1 MLELRKD
8 IFADERDDNLK
19 EIGKGTQRQDMLGH
33 VTGTSTY
40 FNDHKLQG
48 MLHLKVLRS
57 PHAHARIRRI
67 DTVEAERSPGVRR
80 IIRGTDM
87 PRNLNT
93 LLSLINFGKDDE
105 PTLAVDKVRY
115 KGEPV
120 VAIVADSHREAF
132 EAIAK
137 VRVDYEPLPTVF
149 DVEEALKPGAPVVN
163 ETYPKNTF
171 TYHDIYDHQ
180 KLRFGDVE
188 RAFASADHVL
198 EQRYQMSPIEH
209 APTETNGSI
218 AAPDTNG
225 RYVVYTS
232 TQALFFSLDT
242 CAKILD
248 VPSNTFHFIGGT
260 VGGGFGG
267 KVDTLTEPL
276 SILGA
281 MLTGRPVRYI
291 FGREEEMQFGP
302 PRGAERIYLKDGMMR
317 DGRIVARKVRAYFD
331 SGAYTRLSSY
341 AVVKCAAHLPGPYTI
356 PNVHG
361 DIYLRL
367 HQSYAGDGDARLRGY
382 RDGFRDRMPDG
393 QACASHR
400 HGSDGVPYP
409 QCLSRWRHESAPP
422 RSQEHRADR
431 MCAGRCRKIQM
442 AVARGIQADV
452 LAQGRRRRT
461 RLDSARAGKFACAG
475 ACHRAAAHVL
485 RSRSAAGRR
494 TRAAATGS
502 TSGGSAAA
510 YATARFARRGAIFL
524 CVRLKEAL
532 TMTRHRG
539 RGIASINYPIGM
551 NLGGDPSQAL
561 VHSNPSGK
569 FTVSLSS
576 IDLGQGMKSVTR
588 QICAETLGVPVE
600 DVYVDTADSDT
611 GPHCMGS
618 FASRGTHRVGNA
630 VMAAAKEA
638 RGVMMEAAAE
648 ELEVNAA
655 DLETDGRGNIHVK
668 GAPHRSISTK
678 DVAIAAQFKQGKT
691 ISGRGIFLVPLSAVD
706 PETGEMSP
714 ATCYAHACMVA
725 EVEVDDETGEV
736 AMVRMDS
743 AYELGRAL
751 NPRLVEQQLVG
762 GAWMGVSHAL
772 FETTEPYYPDPS
784 HGPRDFV
791 EYLMP
796 GPGDICP
803 HDVAVLERPAA
814 DGPFGAKGPGEM
826 CANPVLPA
834 VANAIFNAVGV
845 RIDDLPIT
853 PEKVLRAIKG
863 QGGARPQARR

>member
-1 MLELRKD
+1 M
-8 IFADERDDNLK
+8 
-19 EIGKGTQRQDMLGH
+19 
-33 VTGTSTY
+33 
-40 FNDHKLQG
+40 
-48 MLHLKVLRS
+48 
-57 PHAHARIRRI
+57 
-67 DTVEAERSPGVRR
+67 
-80 IIRGTDM
+80 
-87 PRNLNT
+87 
-93 LLSLINFGKDDE
+93 
-105 PTLAVDKVRY
+105 
-115 KGEPV
+115 
-120 VAIVADSHREAF
+120 
-132 EAIAK
+132 
-137 VRVDYEPLPTVF
+137 
-149 DVEEALKPGAPVVN
+149 
-163 ETYPKNTF
+163 
-171 TYHDIYDHQ
+171 
-180 KLRFGDVE
+180 
-188 RAFASADHVL
+188 L

-276 SILGA
+276 AILGA
-281 MLTGRPVRYI
+281 MLTGRPVRYQ
-291 FGREEEMQFGP
+291 FGREEEMQFGS
-302 PRGAERIYLKDGMMR
+302 PRGAERIYIKDGVMR
-317 DGRIVARKVRAYFD
+317 DGRIVARKIRAYFD

-356 PNVHG
+356 PNVYG
-361 DIYLRL
+361 DIYCVFTNRTP
-367 HQSYAGDGDARLRGY
+367 ATAMRGFGVTAMDFALECQMDKLAHLVGIDPMEFRILNAY
-382 RDGFRDRMPDG
+382 RDGDMKAHRREAKNTALIECVQVAAEKAKWPLREEFKRMSSRKDG
-393 QACASHR
+393 G
-400 HGSDGVPYP
+400 GSRAAIPPTPREPAP
-409 QCLSRWRHESAPP
+409 Q
-422 RSQEHRADR
+422 
-431 MCAGRCRKIQM
+431 
-442 AVARGIQADV
+442 
-452 LAQGRRRRT
+452 
-461 RLDSARAGKFACAG
+461 
-475 ACHRAAAHVL
+475 RAAASQQRTTYDRAPPATIQPPPPAPTPPPPPGRHAAVAVAWRHPFLFRL
-485 RSRSAAGRR
+485 RHQ
-494 TRAAATGS
+494 
-502 TSGGSAAA
+502 
-510 YATARFARRGAIFL
+510 
-524 CVRLKEAL
+524 EAL
-532 TMTRHRG
+532 TMAMHRG

-569 FTVSLSS
+569 FTVALSS

-691 ISGRGIFLVPLSAVD
+691 ISGRGIFLVPLSEVD

-714 ATCYAHACMVA
+714 ATCYAHACLVA

-762 GAWMGVSHAL
+762 GAWMGISHAL
-772 FETTEPYYPDPS
+772 FETPEPYYPDP
-784 HGPRDFV
+784 
-791 EYLMP
+791 
-796 GPGDICP
+796 
-803 HDVAVLERPAA
+803 
-814 DGPFGAKGPGEM
+814 
-826 CANPVLPA
+826 
-834 VANAIFNAVGV
+834 
-845 RIDDLPIT
+845 
-853 PEKVLRAIKG
+853 
-863 QGGARPQARR
+863 GARPARLRRISDAGPRRHLPARYRGAGAPRRRWTVRRQGPRRDVRQPGAARGRQRHLQRGRRADR